1 MIKAHCGGLK
11 SPIACESCGVFSLT
25 PVDKNYEIWQTE
37 NIAPMVPL

>member
-25 PVDKNYEIWQTE
+25 PVDKNYEIRQTLGD
-37 NIAPMVPL
+37 VR